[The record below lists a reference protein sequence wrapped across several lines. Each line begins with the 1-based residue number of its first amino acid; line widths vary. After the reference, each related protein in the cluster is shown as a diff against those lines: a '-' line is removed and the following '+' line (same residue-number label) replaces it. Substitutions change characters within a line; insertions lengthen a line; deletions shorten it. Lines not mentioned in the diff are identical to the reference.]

1 MPAPAYT
8 PAPSD
13 RIHWYRLRTNN
24 SEASEYWEHTKVVKR
39 FNDIMARVFARA
51 QPANSHSF
59 GGNIPDRHATVFDER
74 ERQLDMIADMS
85 TSTRAIA
92 DVILM
97 RHDDCAGHPTYV
109 RVSANNDKH
118 GERII
123 ETLTKDCGNNSSKE
137 WYAIQWIQRHTGG
150 TVQIQYTK
158 FSHRIC
164 GRLKKTYRRKM
175 IRIEIE
181 RDDIRHKSVDKT
193 PARRAQQPSLRLS
206 ELLRVAQGSTA
217 NSVHTD
223 RLRKGK
229 SIRISLGSRI
239 AETMLYLVGSTL
251 IQSHWKADD
260 LLIPPN
266 MDVIDDSG
274 SNLQIYVDDV
284 SKLDTNPAR
293 MTKHFV
299 LEFGAL
305 LWELFFLQEVEVL
318 EEDKENDED
327 GELNEEISLYNALVR
342 TYEDGTALFLQA
354 ICLEIVS
361 NCLET
366 YEELGEGVAEGDIRA
381 RVYDKIVK
389 PLQDLASTYSETSP
403 SRPVVAQK
411 PHKTWED
418 KGPTLDIQVDRT
430 VHVEPALQTACQ
442 YSYNDIAF
450 PAVDEGQLFSLDLA
464 NVLDEK

>member
-1 MPAPAYT
+1 MT
-8 PAPSD
+8 
-13 RIHWYRLRTNN
+13 
-24 SEASEYWEHTKVVKR
+24 
-39 FNDIMARVFARA
+39 RVYARA
-51 QPANSHSF
+51 QPAKSHSF
-59 GGNIPDRHATVFDER
+59 GGNIPDRHATVFGER

-85 TSTRAIA
+85 ASTKAIA

-137 WYAIQWIQRHTGG
+137 WYAIQWIQRHAGG
-150 TVQIQYTK
+150 SVQIQYTK

-193 PARRAQQPSLRLS
+193 LARRAQQPSLRLS
-206 ELLRVAQGSTA
+206 ELLRVVQGSTA
-217 NSVHTD
+217 NSVLTD

-239 AETMLYLVGSTL
+239 AETMLYLVGSAL

-260 LLIPPN
+260 LLIPHN
-266 MDVIDDSG
+266 MDIIDDSA
-274 SNLQIYVDDV
+274 SNLQIYGYDV

-318 EEDKENDED
+318 EEDKEYDED
-327 GELNEEISLYNALVR
+327 DELNEEISLYNALVR
-342 TYEDGTALFLQA
+342 TYEDGTALLLQT

-361 NCLET
+361 NCLEI
-366 YEELGEGVAEGDIRA
+366 YEELEEGVTEGDIRA
-381 RVYDKIVK
+381 RIYDKIVK
-389 PLQDLASTYSETSP
+389 PLQDFASTYSETSP
-403 SRPVVAQK
+403 PRPVVAQK
-411 PHKTWED
+411 TQKTWED
-418 KGPTLDIQVDRT
+418 KEPISNIQMAPIINVDPALQEESYYSSEGVICPTLDE
-430 VHVEPALQTACQ
+430 VE
-442 YSYNDIAF
+442 
-450 PAVDEGQLFSLDLA
+450 LFRLDLA
-464 NVLDEK
+464 STPDGK